1 MKKFIIF
8 AAAMAVLFSGCS
20 NLTEER
26 TASSNG
32 FSSETTEARSLR
44 SQFKSALE
52 SNGKSPAR
60 GITSQNEE
68 ENSEFLELDD
78 DISSAEFLLEQDLVS
93 EATAYYISLVEN
105 VIDDESLSVEES
117 ILNIEKIEMQA
128 KSCLTTE
135 EYEVFLNYAEMANAA
150 MDYYSEDISAQ
161 RGILSWAKSR
171 INSLK
176 TSIKE
181 NKKKIR
187 KAVISGAL
195 GGVVGWVLGGG
206 AGAVSAGVSSAYAAW
221 NSDKISI
228 QISRNK

>member
-1 MKKFIIF
+1 M
-8 AAAMAVLFSGCS
+8 
-20 NLTEER
+20 
-26 TASSNG
+26 SSIGECKNK
-32 FSSETTEARSLR
+32 LW
-44 SQFKSALE
+44 
-52 SNGKSPAR
+52 
-60 GITSQNEE
+60 
-68 ENSEFLELDD
+68 
-78 DISSAEFLLEQDLVS
+78 
-93 EATAYYISLVEN
+93 YI
-105 VIDDESLSVEES
+105 
-117 ILNIEKIEMQA
+117 Q
-128 KSCLTTE
+128 
-135 EYEVFLNYAEMANAA
+135 A

-161 RGILSWAKSR
+161 RGILSWGKSR